1 MDEVEIDSSALIG
14 EEGASFFAIET
25 AVDHAITAACAE
37 AVGIMDSL
45 HEQTLEYLNTREQFG
60 TKLGKFQA
68 LQHRSVDML

>member
-1 MDEVEIDSSALIG
+1 MAEPLDQWMMKGAHAG
-14 EEGASFFAIET
+14 EASGG
-25 AVDHAITAACAE
+25 TAACAE

-68 LQHRSVDML
+68 LQHRSVDMFVAFVFNP